1 MNVPDTVP
9 DNEVFDVTKDHVEEI
24 NPRTGQ
30 PYKTPRLL
38 REKNKFSKLRKRE
51 ENTEAY
57 VLKAR
62 AYMRTYQAKRYNK
75 NRLNKKLSEIAQGI
89 PCFCVCCQLQELKD
103 KQHNISPLSSN
114 TNSSNENSDADST

>member
-1 MNVPDTVP
+1 MDPSGNKTPE
-9 DNEVFDVTKDHVEEI
+9 NEVINTTNDDFEEI
-24 NPRTGQ
+24 NPRTGR
-30 PYKTPRLL
+30 PYKTPRIL
-38 REKNKFSKLRKRE
+38 REANKFSKLRKRE

-103 KQHNISPLSSN
+103 KQHNVSPMTSDSDESVSSID
-114 TNSSNENSDADST
+114 TGK

>member
-1 MNVPDTVP
+1 MDVPDTAP
-9 DNEVFDVTKDHVEEI
+9 NNEVVDVTKEDVEEI
-24 NPRTGQ
+24 NPRTGR

-38 REKNKFSKLRKRE
+38 REANKFSKLRKRE

-103 KQHNISPLSSN
+103 NQHNISPLTSSD
-114 TNSSNENSDADST
+114 NSDADSGST

>member
-1 MNVPDTVP
+1 MDVPDTAP
-9 DNEVFDVTKDHVEEI
+9 NNEVVDVTKEDVEEI
-24 NPRTGQ
+24 NPRTGR

-103 KQHNISPLSSN
+103 NQHNISPLTSSD
-114 TNSSNENSDADST
+114 NSDADSGST

>member
-1 MNVPDTVP
+1 MDVPDTAP
-9 DNEVFDVTKDHVEEI
+9 NNEVVDVTKEDVEEI
-24 NPRTGQ
+24 NPRTGR
-30 PYKTPRLL
+30 PYKTPRIL
-38 REKNKFSKLRKRE
+38 REANKFSKLRKRE

-103 KQHNISPLSSN
+103 KQHNVSPMTSDSDESVSSID
-114 TNSSNENSDADST
+114 TGK